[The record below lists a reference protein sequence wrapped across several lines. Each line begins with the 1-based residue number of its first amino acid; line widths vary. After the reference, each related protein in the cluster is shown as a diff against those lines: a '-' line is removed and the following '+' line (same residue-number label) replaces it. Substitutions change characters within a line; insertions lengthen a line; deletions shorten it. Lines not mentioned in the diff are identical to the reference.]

1 MKQKINQ
8 WFGGDKVIWFIL
20 IALCIC
26 SMVLIYSTASSQLF
40 DPTER
45 HNLFPYFRSHGAFLL
60 LGIVFAV
67 VLQDF
72 DYRRLAPWARIC
84 YLAALV
90 ILLCTLILGKKTS
103 GSESASTV
111 TRAIVVF
118 GHQIQTFYIVVLLT
132 IIYAAHAIAHYGSR
146 INETKR
152 VYLPLLATV
161 GLIIGLMM
169 TQDFSTSFILSATFL
184 FMLFISELKF
194 RTLFLT
200 VGVMG
205 LMVVLLI
212 ATKGFGIKKLS
223 RFETAHGRVERF
235 FQGADNESVR
245 DRVAA
250 MSDEDLDRNR
260 QDILFEGAVATGG
273 ILPTNGPGGS
283 VYRKTSQS
291 YSDGIFA
298 IAVEEYGVL
307 LSSLLIIL
315 YLLLF
320 YRVFLMVNHVP
331 TPFGAYLAGGL
342 GFWIVFQA
350 LLHISVCVGVT
361 PNTGQTLPMV
371 SWGNMSILITS
382 INFGLLLNISKSKK
396 RKNDKSLQT
405 KGEEDE

>member
-1 MKQKINQ
+1 MKHKISQ
-8 WFGGDKVIWFIL
+8 WFGGDKVIWFVM

-26 SMVLIYSTASSQLF
+26 SMVLIYSSASSQLF
-40 DPTER
+40 NPTER
-45 HNLFPYFRSHGAFLL
+45 HNLFPYFRSHGVFLL
-60 LGIVFAV
+60 LGVAIAM

-72 DYRRLAPWARIC
+72 DYRRLAPLSRLC
-84 YLAALV
+84 YLAAVV
-90 ILLCTLILGKKTS
+90 ILLCTLFLGGKGS
-103 GSESASTV
+103 GASHSV
-111 TRAIVVF
+111 NRAIVLF
-118 GHQIQTFYIVVLLT
+118 GHEIQTFYIVVLLT
-132 IIYAAHAIAHYGSR
+132 VIYAAHSIAHFGSR

-152 VYLPLLATV
+152 VYLPLLLTV
-161 GLIIGLMM
+161 GLVIALMM
-169 TQDFSTSFILSATFL
+169 TQDFSTSFILLTTFL

-194 RTLFLT
+194 RTLGIT
-200 VGVMG
+200 VGV
-205 LMVVLLI
+205 LAAVVLLLI
-212 ATKGFGIKKLS
+212 ATSGFGISRLS

-235 FQGADNESVR
+235 FRASDEVAVK

-250 MSDEDLDRNR
+250 MSDQEVDFTR

-273 ILPTNGPGGS
+273 ILPVNGPGTS

-307 LSSLLIIL
+307 ISSLIIIL

-320 YRVFLMVNHVP
+320 YRIFLMVSHVP

-342 GFWIVFQA
+342 GFWIVCQA

-396 RKNDKSLQT
+396 RKDEKRLQT